1 MITRRRRQGSE
12 TEQQLIAD
20 SESHQQVVKGPSSG
34 LLWSGSESSFNQ
46 PAFYFVPPGEPG
58 STANAPNV
66 AGLNFLDE
74 QTKKT
79 ANNSDAMAL
88 ASLSNSAILSSSNA
102 SSRDRTAEFLSAV
115 RSFQSRSTN
124 GMIVNHSASQ
134 SKNHE
139 QHQQYSEFMKVAK

>member
-34 LLWSGSESSFNQ
+34 LLWSGSENSFNQ

-58 STANAPNV
+58 ATAAPNV

-79 ANNSDAMAL
+79 TNNSDTMAL

-124 GMIVNHSASQ
+124 GMIANHSTQ